1 MDRPPG
7 DAGERP
13 PAAHRREPLVRPR
26 LVQCAVTERLTAH
39 LDPQRDSFF
48 LSLLWWGISSL
59 SFVYAK
65 GYAGLL
71 VLRCAEYPL
80 PEVTSMGS
88 RVSTVCSV
96 LLGIG
101 EAGYYAGMIYYLS
114 FWYKRSVITLFTP
127 KWC

>member
-1 MDRPPG
+1 M
-7 DAGERP
+7 
-13 PAAHRREPLVRPR
+13 
-26 LVQCAVTERLTAH
+26 
-39 LDPQRDSFF
+39 S
-48 LSLLWWGISSL
+48 LSWWGIASL

-114 FWYKRSVITLFTP
+114 FWYKRSGITLLTP
-127 KWC
+127 TWY